1 MATMP
6 IRELIDSL
14 RIQVAKLP
22 STEIIRILFVNIM
35 LRRLEEE
42 ANRADIAEQKLKE
55 LIDANS

>member
-14 RIQVAKLP
+14 RIQVTKLP